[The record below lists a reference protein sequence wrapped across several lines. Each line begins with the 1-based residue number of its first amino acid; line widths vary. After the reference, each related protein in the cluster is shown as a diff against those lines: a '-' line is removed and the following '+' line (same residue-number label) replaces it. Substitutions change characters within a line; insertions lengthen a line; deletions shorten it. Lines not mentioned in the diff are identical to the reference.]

1 MFFKE
6 IKKYKENISKH
17 FKTID
22 ELNEILNS
30 LKVLN
35 NNMTSLNEDLSNEK
49 PLNDLSFKIGRYIE
63 FLNMD
68 ILSYDTIIRKS
79 RIARIM
85 YGILFFVIC
94 AINFSTNTSL
104 LSFFVEI
111 GILTIFGA
119 IIATKIEMDYD
130 TSFCSNCKE
139 IAEKY
144 DNAPVNVAGLYNPVQ
159 DITDIKE
166 ELSKTTY
173 NLSNDLKEFFENI
186 KKEREDD
193 YDTE

>member
-30 LKVLN
+30 LKILN
-35 NNMTSLNEDLSNEK
+35 NNITSLNEDLKNRNS
-49 PLNDLSFKIGRYIE
+49 LNNLSLKIERYIE
-63 FLNMD
+63 FLNGD
-68 ILSYDTIIRKS
+68 ILSYDIIIRKS

-85 YGILFFVIC
+85 YGALFFVIC
-94 AINFSTNTSL
+94 GINFLTKTTL
-104 LSFFVEI
+104 LSFFIEI

-119 IIATKIEMDYD
+119 LISTKIEMDYD
-130 TSFCSNCKE
+130 THFCSNCKE

-144 DNAPVNVAGLYNPVQ
+144 DNVPVNVAGLYNPVQ

-166 ELSKTTY
+166 GLSKTTY
-173 NLSNDLKEFFENI
+173 NLSNNLKEFFENI
-186 KKEREDD
+186 KKERENDH
-193 YDTE
+193 DTE